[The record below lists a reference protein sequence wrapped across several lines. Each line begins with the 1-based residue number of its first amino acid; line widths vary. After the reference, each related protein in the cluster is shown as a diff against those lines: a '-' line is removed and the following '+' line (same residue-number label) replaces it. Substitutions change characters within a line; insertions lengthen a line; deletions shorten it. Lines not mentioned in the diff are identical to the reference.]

1 MALDPNILGTITFL
15 LPIITL
21 FVGFLILKWDALKVS
36 IAGWVV
42 EVIVLLFAY
51 PEAEIM
57 RSSIWADVS
66 LWNAFAVIWTGF
78 IFGQMYRN
86 TGLLERLVKVLDSL
100 FKHKWGKA
108 LTLSGVVGGLI
119 GAFNGYATY
128 PVTIQ
133 GIKELGYKG
142 WRAATGYL
150 VFLSSSIPFVS
161 LWIAGTVAETSSH
174 VPIDEIVPFV
184 GLLTIPLVVVSTFGF
199 AHILKIDLKAEH
211 NLALLILALLGA
223 ITGRIIFTQI
233 IPSLYLLTLIGSS
246 LLMFLY
252 LFLYSRLKKMEKES
266 LIDIGA
272 GGILRPFAPI
282 AIGIFVI
289 ILWKLEPIASIIAKA
304 EITINL
310 WGFNPINLNLLNNPG
325 FYIFLIAL
333 SSYIFKIRNNK
344 TKSSQ
349 SNPIKDLTHG
359 SKRSYKT
366 MLTLFFGSGLVGMLL
381 NAGQIDA
388 VRNMII
394 HLSATVYSVILSLFS
409 FASAMV
415 FAEGLPADF
424 LLSSMQTG
432 IDVKLPLAFLVAIII
447 TLTMGVADPVK
458 PSLLKYT
465 STLADAPDTDEPN
478 MFRTALIWQLT
489 EVAVVI
495 IEVLIAVPFLIQ

>member
-36 IAGWVV
+36 IAGWIV
-42 EVIVLLFAY
+42 EIIVLLVAY

-246 LLMFLY
+246 LFMFLY

-266 LIDIGA
+266 LTDIGI
-272 GGILRPFAPI
+272 GGIFRPFAPI

-289 ILWKLEPIASIIAKA
+289 ILWKLEPIASVIVKA
-304 EITINL
+304 ELTINL

-325 FYIFLIAL
+325 FYILLIAL
-333 SSYIFKIRNNK
+333 SSYIFKICNPK
-344 TKSSQ
+344 TKSLQ
-349 SNPIKDLTHG
+349 SNPIKDLIQG

-424 LLSSMQTG
+424 LLSSMQIG
-432 IDVKLPLAFLVAIII
+432 VDVRLPLAFLVAIIV

>member
-1 MALDPNILGTITFL
+1 LALDPNILGTITFL

-21 FVGFLILKWDALKVS
+21 FVGFLILRWDALKVS
-36 IAGWVV
+36 IAGWIV
-42 EVIVLLFAY
+42 EVIVLLFVY

-57 RSSIWADVS
+57 RASIWADIS

-133 GIKELGYKG
+133 GIKELGYKS
-142 WRAATGYL
+142 WRAATSYL
-150 VFLSSSIPFVS
+150 VFFSSSIPFVS

-174 VPIDEIVPFV
+174 VPIRELVPYI
-184 GLLTIPLVVVSTFGF
+184 GLLTIPLVFVSTFGF
-199 AHILKIDLKAEH
+199 AHVLGIDLKAEH

-246 LLMFLY
+246 VFILLY
-252 LFLYSRLKKMEKES
+252 LIAYTRIKNMEREK
-266 LIDIGA
+266 LTDISI
-272 GGILRPFAPI
+272 GGIIRPFAPI
-282 AIGIFVI
+282 IIGILII
-289 ILWKLEPIASIIAKA
+289 ILWKLEPIASIIARA
-304 EITINL
+304 EFTINL

-325 FYIFLIAL
+325 FYILLIAL
-333 SSYIFKIRNNK
+333 SSYFFKIRSS
-344 TKSSQ
+344 KSNAAN
-349 SNPIKDLTHG
+349 SNPIKDLIRG

-366 MLTLFFGSGLVGMLL
+366 MITLFFGSGLVGMML
-381 NAGQIDA
+381 NAGQIAA
-388 VRNMII
+388 VRNMIV
-394 HLSATVYSVILSLFS
+394 HLSTIAYSVVLSIFS

-424 LLSSMQTG
+424 LLSSMQVG
-432 IDVKLPLAFLVAIII
+432 IDVKVPLALLVAIIAI
-447 TLTMGVADPVK
+447 VTMGVADPLK

-465 STLADAPDTDEPN
+465 STLAEAPDTDEPN

-489 EVAVVI
+489 EVSVI
-495 IEVLIAVPFLIQ
+495 ILEVVLGIFLFIH

>member
-1 MALDPNILGTITFL
+1 LALDPNILGSITFL

-36 IAGWVV
+36 IAGWIV
-42 EVIVLLFAY
+42 EIIVILFAY

-57 RSSIWADVS
+57 RASIWADIS

-174 VPIDEIVPFV
+174 VPIAELVPYI
-184 GLLTIPLVVVSTFGF
+184 GLLTIPLVFVSTFGF
-199 AHILKIDLKAEH
+199 AHILKIDLRAEH
-211 NLALLILALLGA
+211 NFALLILALLGA

-246 LLMFLY
+246 VFILLY
-252 LFLYSRLKKMEKES
+252 LVLYSRIKNLEREKLTNIS
-266 LIDIGA
+266 I
-272 GGILRPFAPI
+272 GGIIRPFAPI
-282 AIGIFVI
+282 VIGILVI
-289 ILWKLEPIASIIAKA
+289 ILWKLEPIASIIARA
-304 EITINL
+304 EFTINL
-310 WGFNPINLNLLNNPG
+310 WNFSPVKLNLLNNPG
-325 FYIFLIAL
+325 FYILLIAL
-333 SSYIFKIRNNK
+333 SSYLFKIHQP
-344 TKSSQ
+344 KSDASN
-349 SNPIKDLTHG
+349 SNPFKDLIRG
-359 SKRSYKT
+359 SRRSYKT
-366 MLTLFFGSGLVGMLL
+366 MLTLFFGSGLVGMML
-381 NAGQIDA
+381 NAGQIAA
-388 VRNMII
+388 VRNII
-394 HLSATVYSVILSLFS
+394 INLTALAYSVVLSLFS

-424 LLSSMQTG
+424 LLSSMQIG
-432 IDVKLPLAFLVAIII
+432 VDVKLPLAFLVAIIAI
-447 TLTMGVADPVK
+447 VTMGVADPVK

-465 STLADAPDTDEPN
+465 STLAEAPDTDEPN
-478 MFRTALIWQLT
+478 MFRTALVWQLT
-489 EVAVVI
+489 EVAVIVV
-495 IEVLIAVPFLIQ
+495 EVVLSVTFLFH

>member
-1 MALDPNILGTITFL
+1 MAFEPNVLGAITFL

-36 IAGWVV
+36 IAGWIV
-42 EVIVLLFAY
+42 EVIVLLLAY

-57 RSSIWADVS
+57 RASIWADVS

-78 IFGQMYRN
+78 IFGQMYSN

-100 FKHKWGKA
+100 FTHKWGKA

-133 GIKELGYKG
+133 GIKELGYKS

-161 LWIAGTVAETSSH
+161 LWIAGTIAETSSH
-174 VPIDEIVPFV
+174 VPIAELVPYI
-184 GLLTIPLVVVSTFGF
+184 GLLTIPLVFVSTFGF

-211 NLALLILALLGA
+211 NFALLLLALLGA
-223 ITGRIIFTQI
+223 ITGRVIFTQI

-246 LLMFLY
+246 GFILLFL
-252 LFLYSRLKKMEKES
+252 LLYSRIKGLERES
-266 LIDIGA
+266 LTDVSV
-272 GGILRPFAPI
+272 GGIIRPFAPI
-282 AIGIFVI
+282 IIGILVI
-289 ILWKLEPIASIIAKA
+289 ILWKLEPIASIIARA
-304 EITINL
+304 EFTVNL
-310 WGFNPINLNLLNNPG
+310 WGFTPVKLNLLNNPG
-325 FYIFLIAL
+325 FYILLIAL
-333 SSYIFKIRNNK
+333 SSYLFKIHNS
-344 TKSSQ
+344 KSNVPN
-349 SNPIKDLTHG
+349 SNPVKDLING

-366 MLTLFFGSGLVGMLL
+366 MLTLFFGSGLVGMML
-381 NAGQIDA
+381 NAGQIAA
-388 VRNMII
+388 VRNMIV
-394 HLSATVYSVILSLFS
+394 HLSAVAYSGVLAIFS

-424 LLSSMQTG
+424 LLSSMQVG
-432 IDVKLPLAFLVAIII
+432 VDVKVPLALLVSIIAIV
-447 TLTMGVADPVK
+447 TMGVADPLK

-478 MFRTALIWQLT
+478 MFKSALIWQLT
-489 EVAVVI
+489 EVAVI
-495 IEVLIAVPFLIQ
+495 IVEVVLGIILFIH